1 MQKKILII
9 EDDVNLGQM
18 LLMHFEDEGFRTQHV
33 PSCEKARETIKHSH
47 FDLVLLDQQLPDGN
61 GIDLLDDLVLQN
73 PDRPVIMMTGHH
85 DLELAITAIKK
96 GAADFIHKPVA
107 TADLQLAVSKALKN
121 YQDATS
127 AIYET
132 DREDSLNLSRELIG
146 KSSAMLAISK
156 EIALSAQSH
165 ASVLVTGESGTGKEL
180 IAKLIHQHSSRA
192 DNPFI
197 AVNCA
202 AIVDNLLESELF
214 GHEKGAFTGASER
227 KPGKFE
233 LAENGTLFLD
243 EIGELAMPLQAKLLR
258 ALQEQTIEPV
268 GSTRSLKINAR
279 VIAATNR
286 DLFSL
291 SRDKQFREDLI
302 YRLNVINI
310 QLPPLRKRKEDI
322 PLLAKAFIEKYAQE
336 NACSMPVIN
345 QDFIAHLQSYDWPG
359 NVRELNNAITHAML
373 HCRGGQL
380 NIELLNLGADL
391 ESNLDNDLASR
402 QISDR
407 QTNLVSEN
415 HDEELL
421 TLDELEARHIQK
433 VLNHTGGHKSNTCRI
448 LGISRPALDR
458 KIEKYQL
465 IVT

>member
-1 MQKKILII
+1 
-9 EDDVNLGQM
+9 
-18 LLMHFEDEGFRTQHV
+18 
-33 PSCEKARETIKHSH
+33 RETIQHSL
-47 FDLVLLDQQLPDGN
+47 FDLVLLDQQLPDGK
-61 GIDLLDDLVLQN
+61 GIDLLDDLITKK
-73 PDRPVIMMTGHH
+73 PDSPVIMMTGHH

-107 TADLQLAVSKALKN
+107 TSDLDLAVDKALVN
-121 YQDATS
+121 YQDASQNIQEKTL
-127 AIYET
+127 EN
-132 DREDSLNLSRELIG
+132 SLNLDRELIG

-165 ASVLVTGESGTGKEL
+165 ASVLITGESGTGKEL

-214 GHEKGAFTGASER
+214 GHEKGAFTGAVER
-227 KPGKFE
+227 KPGKFA

-243 EIGELAMPLQAKLLR
+243 EIGELALPLQAKLLR

-268 GSTRSLKINAR
+268 GSTRSQKINVR

-291 SRDKQFREDLI
+291 SREKLFREDLI

-322 PLLAKAFIEKYAQE
+322 PLLAKAFIEKYALE
-336 NACSMPVIN
+336 NECAMPSIN
-345 QDFIAHLQSYDWPG
+345 QNFIKHLQSYDWPG

-380 NIELLNLGADL
+380 NIELLNL
-391 ESNLDNDLASR
+391 ETEEAS
-402 QISDR
+402 QP
-407 QTNLVSEN
+407 VSEN
-415 HDEELL
+415 IDEELL

-465 IVT
+465 SV

>member
-9 EDDVNLGQM
+9 EDDVSLGQM
-18 LLMHFEDEGFRTQHV
+18 LLMHFEDRGFRAQHV
-33 PSCEKARETIKHSH
+33 PSCEKARETIQHSL
-47 FDLVLLDQQLPDGN
+47 FDLVLLDQQLPDGK
-61 GIDLLDDLVLQN
+61 GIDLLDDLISKK
-73 PDRPVIMMTGHH
+73 PDSPVIMMTGHH

-107 TADLQLAVSKALKN
+107 TSDLDLAVDKALVN
-121 YQDATS
+121 YQDVSQNIQEKTL
-127 AIYET
+127 EN
-132 DREDSLNLSRELIG
+132 SLNLDRELIG

-180 IAKLIHQHSSRA
+180 IAKLIHQHSNRA

-214 GHEKGAFTGASER
+214 GHEKGAFTGAVER
-227 KPGKFE
+227 KPGKFA

-243 EIGELAMPLQAKLLR
+243 EIGELALPLQAKLLR

-268 GSTRSLKINAR
+268 GSTRSQKINVR

-291 SRDKQFREDLI
+291 SREKLFREDLI

-322 PLLAKAFIEKYAQE
+322 PLLAKAFIEKYALE
-336 NACSMPVIN
+336 NECAMPSIT
-345 QDFIAHLQSYDWPG
+345 QDFIKHLQSYDWPG

-380 NIELLNLGADL
+380 NIELLNLDPEQEAQP
-391 ESNLDNDLASR
+391 A
-402 QISDR
+402 
-407 QTNLVSEN
+407 TEN
-415 HDEELL
+415 TDEELL

-465 IVT
+465 NV